1 MENNKFERY
10 AQAER
15 QDAESPEKGD
25 IYTFALFIKEV
36 DKLKGQIKL
45 LEIHLEKHQKS
56 ISEDAR
62 LSIEEI
68 IGQIQESIK
77 TLEGVLKHQWKDVQ
91 EKHLTPENLQKILAD
106 LKNGRRKN

>member
-1 MENNKFERY
+1 MESRKFEGNTQPRH
-10 AQAER
+10 
-15 QDAESPEKGD
+15 QDAESLEQGD
-25 IYTFALFIKEV
+25 IYAIALFIREA

-56 ISEDAR
+56 ISEDTR

-68 IGQIQESIK
+68 IGQIQESIEI
-77 TLEGVLKHQWKDVQ
+77 LEKILAHQWKGVQ

-106 LKNGRRKN
+106 LEKK